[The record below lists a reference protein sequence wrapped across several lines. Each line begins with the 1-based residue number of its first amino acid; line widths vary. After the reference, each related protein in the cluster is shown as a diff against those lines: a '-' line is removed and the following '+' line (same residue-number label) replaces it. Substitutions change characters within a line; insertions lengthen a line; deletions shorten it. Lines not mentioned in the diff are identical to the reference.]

1 MTTLWSRRTLLSSTQ
16 ELWKDLALGLSTTL
30 EVELFMAGLLLC
42 NLLLSSEWV
51 ELYIF
56 VSSTNDLYVL
66 NFAKDI
72 ICTIFASEK

>member
-51 ELYIF
+51 EL
-56 VSSTNDLYVL
+56 
-66 NFAKDI
+66 
-72 ICTIFASEK
+72 